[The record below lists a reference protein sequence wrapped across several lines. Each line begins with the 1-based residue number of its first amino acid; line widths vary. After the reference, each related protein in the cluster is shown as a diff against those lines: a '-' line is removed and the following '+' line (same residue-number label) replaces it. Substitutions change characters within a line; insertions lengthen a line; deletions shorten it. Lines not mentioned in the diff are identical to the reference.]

1 MKNSDS
7 SLFRCLAIVPERSH
21 PFAEVDIEELRQLA
35 GPVQSVPAEFL
46 LDVPRIDHQLQEL
59 QRNTLTGRL
68 RADED
73 RQMPKRQIRLGDLTD
88 VR

>member
-1 MKNSDS
+1 VS
-7 SLFRCLAIVPERSH
+7 
-21 PFAEVDIEELRQLA
+21 
-35 GPVQSVPAEFL
+35 
-46 LDVPRIDHQLQEL
+46 RIDHQLQEL